1 MSLKSPDFQPPLGNM
16 GTGYLTAFLL
26 LLLFFFCFLCLFL
39 FLNCKHICCCYCTP
53 IWIHDPSL
61 LKARVCHL
69 SLQFVSI
76 LLLFYPEPWCEC
88 WKAYNQNETLAPSHL
103 LGHTILSSVFDILPC
118 LPKNVPEQST
128 RCLYFNFPSTRKWV
142 QGWSSKF
149 PGLRDVSVTLTNP
162 YFLHSTIPS

>member
-26 LLLFFFCFLCLFL
+26 LLLFFLSSVSFVFSFSSIANTSAAVTVPQ
-39 FLNCKHICCCYCTP
+39 FGFMT
-53 IWIHDPSL
+53 
-61 LKARVCHL
+61 RVCHL

-76 LLLFYPEPWCEC
+76 LLLFIQNPDVNVEKPTTRMRPWLLLIS
-88 WKAYNQNETLAPSHL
+88 WVTLFFL
-103 LGHTILSSVFDILPC
+103 CLSYVFDILPC
-118 LPKNVPEQST
+118 LPKNAPEQST
-128 RCLYFNFPSTRKWV
+128 LCLYFNFPSTRKWV
-142 QGWSSKF
+142 QGWASKF